1 MGGGDSKGFDIIV
14 SSPKKVVSIKL
25 EVELIHEID
34 AVWQKLGYR
43 SRSEFLR
50 EAILYFLQVAP
61 RLKAS
66 MEKPPDAPGPEE
78 EVDEGEEA
86 LPEEA

>member
-1 MGGGDSKGFDIIV
+1 MGSGGSKGFDIIV

-66 MEKPPDAPGPEE
+66 IEKPFSMQEE
-78 EVDEGEEA
+78 EEAEGEA